1 MLYIILAIITI
12 FVYLIYKR
20 LKPEQKSDEELMYI
34 EHGAENVVN
43 WERVLL
49 ERIRVEK
56 DKIQGK
62 IKEGNKNFDLENWT
76 YLLYRL
82 EKSGKVFNC
91 SKKNFI
97 HLCERF
103 KHDKL
108 KLIEITKDW
117 CDYLNACACLFYES
131 PLFVFGTDEDV
142 KRLRDEKDMYI
153 IKMEEV
159 DKRFKNLLGDEYIT
173 NENI

>member
-1 MLYIILAIITI
+1 MSI
-12 FVYLIYKR
+12 FNF
-20 LKPEQKSDEELMYI
+20 LKTKNNKKSDEELTYI
-34 EHGAENVVN
+34 EHGAENVGN

-56 DKIQGK
+56 DKIQRK
-62 IKEGNKNFDLENWT
+62 IEGGNINFDLEDWT
-76 YLLYRL
+76 SSLHRL
-82 EKSGKVFNC
+82 EKSEKVFDC

-97 HLCERF
+97 RLSERF

-117 CDYLNACACLFYES
+117 CDYLNAYACLFNES

-142 KRLRDEKDMYI
+142 KRLHDEKGMYI

-159 DKRFKNLLGDEYIT
+159 DKRFKNLLGDEYII
-173 NENI
+173 NENMESFMSTKV

>member
-1 MLYIILAIITI
+1 MFYITLAIIAI

-20 LKPEQKSDEELMYI
+20 LKPEQKLDEELMYI
-34 EHGAENVVN
+34 EHGAENVGN

-49 ERIRVEK
+49 ERIRARKEH
-56 DKIQGK
+56 
-62 IKEGNKNFDLENWT
+62 IKGRIEEGNKNFDLEDWT
-76 YLLYRL
+76 SALHGL
-82 EKSGKVFNC
+82 EESEKVFDCN
-91 SKKNFI
+91 KKNFI
-97 HLCERF
+97 RLSERF

-117 CDYLNACACLFYES
+117 CSYLNAYACLFYES
-131 PLFVFGTDEDV
+131 PLFVFGTDDDV
-142 KRLRDEKDMYI
+142 KRLGDEKDMYI